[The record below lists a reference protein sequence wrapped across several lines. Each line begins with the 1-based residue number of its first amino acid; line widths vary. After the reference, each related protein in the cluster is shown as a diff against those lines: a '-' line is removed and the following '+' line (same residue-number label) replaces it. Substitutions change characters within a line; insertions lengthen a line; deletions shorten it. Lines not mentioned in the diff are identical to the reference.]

1 MARQT
6 FSPEPKYDQFIT
18 LPSVASQLTTA
29 LAHKGSSPAAR
40 SVEAA
45 GQLVQLHAPE
55 ALE

>member
-1 MARQT
+1 MAH
-6 FSPEPKYDQFIT
+6 YDPRA
-18 LPSVASQLTTA
+18 LPFASQLTTA

-45 GQLVQLHAPE
+45 GQLVQLHAPK